1 MMAMNKIRDSYW
13 DSLKFYLIL
22 LVVLG
27 HTLEIVVTDGSFS
40 RALYNSIY
48 LFHMPLFIFVS
59 GRFSHVKDTKSFNRS
74 IFKLLETLIIFQIIR
89 SFVIPVIWGDNIEW
103 KYLIVPNWIL
113 WYLMALI
120 WWRIM
125 IKVTPPHWLYYK
137 KKYVIISAFLI
148 SIISGF
154 VPIGHPFEIQRT
166 LAFLPFFVL
175 GYYSKDI
182 NITEINDKIP
192 LLVAIAFFCV
202 VFWCFYKYLNFNMAW
217 LLSAGQHYLDTDSP
231 SMIIRVF
238 SRLLW
243 LPCSLIACVMFLK
256 LAQNNCV
263 FANLGQRTMPIFIY
277 HSFVLDV
284 LKYLYKSSYIP
295 ISSTTIYLYFI
306 VVFIIVIIMSNM
318 RFFRFSLNLIS
329 NTRSLLRN
337 KYS

>member
-125 IKVTPPHWLYYK
+125 VKVTPP
-137 KKYVIISAFLI
+137 IG
-148 SIISGF
+148 SIIRRNMLSS
-154 VPIGHPFEIQRT
+154 VH
-166 LAFLPFFVL
+166 FL
-175 GYYSKDI
+175 
-182 NITEINDKIP
+182 
-192 LLVAIAFFCV
+192 
-202 VFWCFYKYLNFNMAW
+202 
-217 LLSAGQHYLDTDSP
+217 
-231 SMIIRVF
+231 
-238 SRLLW
+238 
-243 LPCSLIACVMFLK
+243 SL
-256 LAQNNCV
+256 
-263 FANLGQRTMPIFIY
+263 
-277 HSFVLDV
+277 
-284 LKYLYKSSYIP
+284 
-295 ISSTTIYLYFI
+295 
-306 VVFIIVIIMSNM
+306 
-318 RFFRFSLNLIS
+318 
-329 NTRSLLRN
+329 
-337 KYS
+337 